1 MKMLLLNVTNETVT
15 VVDAETLD
23 DFYKLL
29 GCDCIDIVNR
39 RVGKMSFDIICDDEG
54 LFVNDPKISAIG
66 NMGEVVL
73 VGNLLLCKGTD
84 KNGDLLPLE
93 DEDIAYLK
101 RYIVK
106 LCTHHFPKGYP
117 MLTQVS

>member
-1 MKMLLLNVTNETVT
+1 MKMLLLNVINETVT

-29 GCDCIDIVNR
+29 GCDCIDI
-39 RVGKMSFDIICDDEG
+39 ICDDEG

-66 NMGEVVL
+66 NMGEPVL
-73 VGNLLLCKGTD
+73 VGNLLLCKGND
-84 KNGDLLPLE
+84 KNGDLLPLN